1 MMDDNIP
8 QEVKDFFKVAR
19 QVRTRIVDL
28 QDTLSSTTES
38 VRRAADLMDTTMQDE
53 MEKILERIEHARKST
68 RSASSVKESFKHGM
82 SRLFKYPKEKAA
94 KEDEENASS
103 PKETTDLDHLT
114 RDAWSTLENAEK
126 KLEET
131 AKTIVEELGR
141 VLVLIQVKLPF
152 DKNLKFP
159 DFGGV
164 AKHLEN
170 LANELKAHAME
181 ELEQLAENLKER
193 VGDAAQNLMDD
204 ANKAGAGGLLDEVV
218 GVFTDAVAEKRSEME
233 KWRVREVAAVCV
245 KMLAAAPRVRGNLEE
260 EVQGALVQRQA
271 LETNDKVQG
280 VLRLGTELPKRLAE
294 LAGATTLG
302 SENEEVGQEE
312 VSDKPAETAKTK
324 TDVDAAQCAMSL
336 QKDVIASTLSKRME
350 ALADLEEQAR
360 NEPDGLKKS
369 VLLNQCR
376 MVRKGVHRFT
386 VSAYHLPTSHHQLL

>member
-1 MMDDNIP
+1 
-8 QEVKDFFKVAR
+8 
-19 QVRTRIVDL
+19 
-28 QDTLSSTTES
+28 
-38 VRRAADLMDTTMQDE
+38 
-53 MEKILERIEHARKST
+53 
-68 RSASSVKESFKHGM
+68 
-82 SRLFKYPKEKAA
+82 
-94 KEDEENASS
+94 
-103 PKETTDLDHLT
+103 
-114 RDAWSTLENAEK
+114 
-126 KLEET
+126 
-131 AKTIVEELGR
+131 
-141 VLVLIQVKLPF
+141 
-152 DKNLKFP
+152 
-159 DFGGV
+159 
-164 AKHLEN
+164 
-170 LANELKAHAME
+170 
-181 ELEQLAENLKER
+181 
-193 VGDAAQNLMDD
+193 MDD
-204 ANKAGAGGLLDEVV
+204 AKAAGAGGLLDEVV

-271 LETNDKVQG
+271 LETNDKVLG
-280 VLRLGTELPKRLAE
+280 ALRLGTELPKRLAE

-386 VSAYHLPTSHHQLL
+386 VSAYHLPTSHHRLSADKPKT